1 MGHARGLFLLL
12 LLWIL
17 GDQLARIDSATTAL
31 FGLSVLL
38 IANVLTWK
46 DILREE
52 GAWDTLV
59 WFAALVMM
67 ASFLNELGLIP
78 WFTKSAQGMVG
89 GVNWGVAFLILCL
102 LYFYS
107 HYLFASQTAHVSSMY
122 AAFLSVS
129 VAVGTPPLLAA
140 LVRYGLPIE
149 LLTGLVAARRFDLY
163 DDPMRTLAEFN
174 AYACAT
180 SSALIELAA
189 RILAREEMPGLGP
202 LAFHAGLG
210 YAIAGLLQAFPV
222 HAARGQLY
230 LPLEVLERH
239 GVGQEFAAKPATGQ
253 LRDALAEMRGH
264 ARQHL
269 AQAGRLAD
277 GMPVAGLPALLPV
290 ALAGPALD
298 RMERADYDPLAAVE
312 PAQWRRQWLLWRAA
326 RRPARIFL

>member
-1 MGHARGLFLLL
+1 
-12 LLWIL
+12 
-17 GDQLARIDSATTAL
+17 
-31 FGLSVLL
+31 
-38 IANVLTWK
+38 
-46 DILREE
+46 
-52 GAWDTLV
+52 
-59 WFAALVMM
+59 
-67 ASFLNELGLIP
+67 
-78 WFTKSAQGMVG
+78 
-89 GVNWGVAFLILCL
+89 
-102 LYFYS
+102 
-107 HYLFASQTAHVSSMY
+107 
-122 AAFLSVS
+122 
-129 VAVGTPPLLAA
+129 
-140 LVRYGLPIE
+140 VRYGLPIE

-174 AYACAT
+174 EYACAT
-180 SSALIELAA
+180 SSALIELVA
-189 RILAREEMPGLGP
+189 RILAGGEMPGLGP

-239 GVGQEFAAKPATGQ
+239 GVGQEFAAKPATAQ

-264 ARQHL
+264 ARHHL

>member
-1 MGHARGLFLLL
+1 MQDQSAYCEALVREADKDRFL
-12 LLWIL
+12 
-17 GDQLARIDSATTAL
+17 AAL
-31 FGLSVLL
+31 FAPVAHRGALHALYAFNIE
-38 IANVLTWK
+38 IARV
-46 DILREE
+46 RESIHE
-52 GAWDTLV
+52 PLAGEIRLQWWTDALAGK
-59 WFAALVMM
+59 AAGD
-67 ASFLNELGLIP
+67 ASANP
-78 WFTKSAQGMVG
+78 
-89 GVNWGVAFLILCL
+89 VA
-102 LYFYS
+102 
-107 HYLFASQTAHVSSMY
+107 
-122 AAFLSVS
+122 AA
-129 VAVGTPPLLAA
+129 LLAA
-140 LVRYGLPIE
+140 LARYGLPIE
-149 LLTGLVAARRFDLY
+149 LLTGLVASRRFDLY

-174 AYACAT
+174 EYTCAT

-189 RILAREEMPGLGP
+189 RILAGGEMPGLGP

-239 GVGQEFAAKPATGQ
+239 GVGQEFAAKPATAQ

-264 ARQHL
+264 ARHHL